1 MSSHNKF
8 KGKTTLKEMA
18 QNWAEVY
25 GEDLAND
32 YAGFYDKL
40 YEKYGNK
47 PIPLAEVKQAWKYAY
62 GEDLNMEYDGFW
74 ESIGGKKLISFIDD
88 EGNLLEEWTDY
99 GTFVDQY
106 GDIVENPNDE
116 EHELNFG
123 GESLTPSQFTSN
135 EYGSQLVKKPEV
147 KPAVEKEVK
156 PVIQP
161 VKKVGK

>member
-1 MSSHNKF
+1 MAKQDQF

-32 YAGFYDKL
+32 YGGFYDKL

-62 GEDLNMEYDGFW
+62 GEDLNVEYDGFW

-88 EGNLLEEWTDY
+88 
-99 GTFVDQY
+99 
-106 GDIVENPNDE
+106 
-116 EHELNFG
+116 
-123 GESLTPSQFTSN
+123 S
-135 EYGSQLVKKPEV
+135 
-147 KPAVEKEVK
+147 
-156 PVIQP
+156 
-161 VKKVGK
+161 